1 MTTGRKA
8 SIALEEVEN
17 YEDLKKFY
25 LAIDK
30 AIGELVVDYDEPQ
43 DVYVQLI
50 RELKLNEHDEIEVY
64 RYDCCDYAGY
74 HEVNEMLVNDGF
86 CKIDN
91 LDLCISFWEAIANE
105 TVNVDDENTLNC
117 IKSQNS
123 SWLDQQ
129 LTDDTLQYVY
139 YTEVCLADLIEP
151 AKLQEIVSEIN

>member
-1 MTTGRKA
+1 
-8 SIALEEVEN
+8 
-17 YEDLKKFY
+17 
-25 LAIDK
+25 
-30 AIGELVVDYDEPQ
+30 
-43 DVYVQLI
+43 
-50 RELKLNEHDEIEVY
+50 
-64 RYDCCDYAGY
+64 
-74 HEVNEMLVNDGF
+74 MLVNDGF